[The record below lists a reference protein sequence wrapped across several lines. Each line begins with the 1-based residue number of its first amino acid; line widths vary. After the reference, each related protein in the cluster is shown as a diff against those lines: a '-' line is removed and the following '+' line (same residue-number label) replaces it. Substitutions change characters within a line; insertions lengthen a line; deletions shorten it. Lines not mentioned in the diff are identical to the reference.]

1 MGSQLNPYIMY
12 NGNARQAMEFYREV
26 FGGELEMGTVADFGS
41 PDSASADKIM
51 HAKLET
57 PQGYVLNAWDAPEG
71 MPYQHGNNVAI
82 YIGGNDTELRTYFE
96 KLSTGGTVTMP
107 LETQAWGDEAGSLID
122 QFGINWM
129 FNITAR

>member
-12 NGNARQAMEFYREV
+12 DGNARQAMEFYREV
-26 FGGELEMGTVADFGS
+26 FGGELEMGTAAEFGS
-41 PDSASADKIM
+41 SDPAAADKIM

-71 MPYQHGNNVAI
+71 MPYQQGNNVSI
-82 YIGGNDTELRTYFE
+82 YIGGNDTKLRTYFE

-122 QFGINWM
+122 QFGITWM
-129 FNITAR
+129 FNISAH

>member
-26 FGGELEMGTVADFGS
+26 FGGELEMGTAADFGS
-41 PDSASADKIM
+41 PDLVAADKIM
-51 HAKLET
+51 HAMLET

-71 MPYQHGNNVAI
+71 MPYQEGNNVAI
-82 YIGGNDTELRTYFE
+82 YIGGSDTELRTYFE
-96 KLSTGGTVTMP
+96 KLSAGGTVTMP